1 LTSFSATSKA
11 WLHWA
16 SAASQRPNSAS
27 KPTPKADEKA
37 DQLKRLAAA
46 RLDAAKT
53 AYEGYWACYEGGR
66 GPEEAVHLWS
76 RRWLQAQLD
85 LSDKKADRDAAL
97 ASYQERLKKTDEI
110 ARARLVLGNSPVF
123 GLLLEDPEPLAPETP
138 KAESEKFETIWK
150 AYKGSKTSE
159 EQVCLASIRWL
170 MYQNLRRRFDKR
182 IDPKAELQ
190 AHLDRVKK
198 VERIAELRLEAG
210 KTTNMEY
217 KTALFFRLQAEEWL
231 AQGKT
236 FEEKDLDPGASSK

>member
-1 LTSFSATSKA
+1 VVAAL
-11 WLHWA
+11 A
-16 SAASQRPNSAS
+16 S
-27 KPTPKADEKA
+27 
-37 DQLKRLAAA
+37 
-46 RLDAAKT
+46 
-53 AYEGYWACYEGGR
+53 
-66 GPEEAVHLWS
+66 GPA
-76 RRWLQAQLD
+76 D

-123 GLLLEDPEPLAPETP
+123 GLTIEDPPLAPETP

-150 AYKGSKTSE
+150 AYQGSKTSE

-170 MYQNLRRRFDKR
+170 MFQNLLRRLDER

-198 VERIAELRLEAG
+198 VQRIAELRLEAG

-217 KTALFFRLQAEEWL
+217 KTAMFFRLQAEEWL